1 MGIRKVKNFKKKK
14 KKKERNTK
22 KETLQAKNL
31 DFQEKQEKGYLLVLM
46 QANL

>member
-1 MGIRKVKNFKKKK
+1 MGIRKVKNFKKK

-31 DFQEKQEKGYLLVLM
+31 DFQEKKEKGICLS
-46 QANL
+46 